1 MRYQLLL
8 YRIKGTL
15 PGHYLNWDPGAG
27 DEELGADEGH
37 QQAVERGAEL
47 EKNGKQIEWH
57 SKCWKSRLERSTA
70 RIMCC
75 TSGSSASPRQERAL
89 RNSEAKNKTLWS

>member
-8 YRIKGTL
+8 YRIKGPL
-15 PGHYLNWDPGAG
+15 PGHDLNWDPGAG

-47 EKNGKQIEWH
+47 KIRHKMKI
-57 SKCWKSRLERSTA
+57 
-70 RIMCC
+70 
-75 TSGSSASPRQERAL
+75 
-89 RNSEAKNKTLWS
+89 